1 MVQSNIARKIP
12 QQKYLFPVQWEAQAE
27 SSVVALPLY
36 MTLSNSMIL
45 RAGTVHSSHGH
56 SKYRFCTS
64 CALVFSFATTS
75 LLFTVM
81 KPYAQHIEHNRTM
94 PTSSSKTCLTQGLCL
109 ARKRKS
115 WTICKLCSFTNQSER
130 KLRRREEMS
139 VNGWVGVNW
148 WQKDREAAGREKMAQ
163 HFICQIPQL
172 KPL

>member
-1 MVQSNIARKIP
+1 MVQSNIARK
-12 QQKYLFPVQWEAQAE
+12 YLSKNTCFLFSGRHKPSWVLWLYLCTWPCQIVWYWELAQSIVPMAIVLYIMC
-27 SSVVALPLY
+27 SCLFLCYCLSVVY
-36 MTLSNSMIL
+36 CDET
-45 RAGTVHSSHGH
+45 
-56 SKYRFCTS
+56 
-64 CALVFSFATTS
+64 
-75 LLFTVM
+75 
-81 KPYAQHIEHNRTM
+81 YAQHIEHNRTM
-94 PTSSSKTCLTQGLCL
+94 PTSSSNTRLTQGLCL

-163 HFICQIPQL
+163 HIICQIPQL